1 MEGIIQFYCIY
12 FIAYYFSFTAIK
24 KDTGGGKVS
33 SILNVSGQ
41 AGKGNGNNNDMKQKL
56 RPRRSALGDISNK
69 AMAKV
74 ASTAMAATNNAIES
88 VKNLVKSN
96 SNNVQILKRAR
107 TSTSDDKVTK
117 VSRKSADSSDLMGTN
132 SNEMGKNS
140 STIDENKRTTS
151 RSSLDNNS
159 AKPSNV
165 TAAPV
170 SKERDDSDQIVV
182 SVAGSALPKT
192 TVAVPSRSG
201 DRFNRSFSNIRKSI
215 DPSTCADLLDEMYA
229 IYYDLEEEYSP
240 APYME
245 IQTDINHRMRAILID
260 WLIEVHHKFKLHTST
275 LWLCVHII
283 DRFLQ
288 VTNIDRQKLQ
298 LVGISSLLISCKFEE
313 IYPPE
318 VRDCVYITDFAY
330 TREEVLSMEN
340 EILKKLNYEICVPT
354 GYHFLA
360 RFLDCI
366 KASERTRNLAF
377 YYAERNLQEV
387 DILLIKPHV
396 LACTSVYCALLQQSS
411 QYPSIKTSSW
421 PKCLEE
427 ESGYEEGDLL
437 EWAKTIIKHVN
448 EEPETASRRKLI
460 AAKKKYSS
468 ERYNNIS
475 GLPLPFIHS

>member
-1 MEGIIQFYCIY
+1 MAGNN
-12 FIAYYFSFTAIK
+12 
-24 KDTGGGKVS
+24 KVS
-33 SILNVSGQ
+33 SSLNVTGQ
-41 AGKGNGNNNDMKQKL
+41 ASKSNINDIKQKL
-56 RPRRSALGDISNK
+56 RPRRNALSDISNK

-74 ASTAMAATNNAIES
+74 ASTALAATNNAIES

-96 SNNVQILKRAR
+96 SNNVQTLKRTR
-107 TSTSDDKVTK
+107 VSTSDDKVTK
-117 VSRKSADSSDLMGTN
+117 TSRKSVD
-132 SNEMGKNS
+132 SNEKMGSSSNEIKNGSGIDENS
-140 STIDENKRTTS
+140 STITRP
-151 RSSLDNNS
+151 SLD
-159 AKPSNV
+159 SNITKAS
-165 TAAPV
+165 TATTAPE
-170 SKERDDSDQIVV
+170 SKERDEGINIVT
-182 SVAGSALPKT
+182 SVAGSAPTKKA
-192 TVAVPSRSG
+192 VAVPSRSG
-201 DRFNRSFSNIRKSI
+201 DRFNRQFSNVRKNI
-215 DPSTCADLLDEMYA
+215 DPSTCANILDDMYV
-229 IYYDLEEEYSP
+229 IYYDLEEKYSP

-330 TREEVLSMEN
+330 TNEEVLKMEN

-387 DILLIKPHV
+387 DILSIKPHV
-396 LACTSVYCALLQQSS
+396 LACTSIYCALRQQSS

-427 ESGYEEGDLL
+427 ESGYKESDLT

-468 ERYNNIS
+468 EKYSNIS
-475 GLPLPFIHS
+475 GLPLPSFV